1 MSLIKRLLCLAIFS
15 FAVTA
20 CNSGGGSSTEISKLK
35 DVEGISTPSTV
46 SVVN

>member
-1 MSLIKRLLCLAIFS
+1 MSLIKRLLFLVIFS

-20 CNSGGGSSTEISKLK
+20 CNSGGSSSGEVTTKN
-35 DVEGISTPSTV
+35 VEGISTPSTV